1 MLLPPSLERTTRRW
15 QHSSLKQERVMS
27 RPARTR
33 NPGTNMHD
41 TLQRSVRVRQ
51 NRLNTIIIIM
61 TVTCMASARS
71 RPDEAACSAKV
82 ETPLSKQQGA
92 GIVCS
97 IDISLSTGAHCAGG
111 RTKGKPVGQGR
122 LEGGAASH
130 NGKQHQDR
138 ESDNSEHHLPPPPQ
152 NDRRQNGGPFRI

>member
-71 RPDEAACSAKV
+71 RPDEDQYLVINKSA
-82 ETPLSKQQGA
+82 LRWR
-92 GIVCS
+92 
-97 IDISLSTGAHCAGG
+97 AH
-111 RTKGKPVGQGR
+111 KPSVR
-122 LEGGAASH
+122 M
-130 NGKQHQDR
+130 NKDT
-138 ESDNSEHHLPPPPQ
+138 HLTQ
-152 NDRRQNGGPFRI
+152 TLQ